1 MKINWGIFAFG
12 LFGSFALFMIG
23 LAVFASMQT
32 NELVTE
38 DYYEKELEFK
48 EVLKKQ
54 ERTKKLSKQLTT
66 EIKNNQYIVN
76 FPKEVGNNVSG
87 NIVFFKPS
95 SQKEDKDIDFKS
107 NNNLHIVDISN
118 YASGMYKIRINWTA
132 NNIEYYNEEE
142 VVIP

>member
-1 MKINWGIFAFG
+1 MKIHWGIFAFG

-48 EVLKKQ
+48 EVLIKH
-54 ERTKKLSKQLTT
+54 ERTEKLSEQLTT
-66 EIKNNQYIVN
+66 VIKDDQYIIS
-76 FPKEVGNNVSG
+76 FPVEVGNEIEGNV
-87 NIVFFKPS
+87 VFFKPS
-95 SQKEDKDIDFKS
+95 SQKDDKDINFKS
-107 NNNLHIVDISN
+107 DHNSYVVNIKNF
-118 YASGMYKIRINWTA
+118 AAGMYKVKINWTA

-142 VVIP
+142 VIIP

>member
-1 MKINWGIFAFG
+1 MKLNWGIFAFG

-48 EVLKKQ
+48 EVLKKH
-54 ERTKKLSKQLTT
+54 ERTETLSEQITT
-66 EIKNNQYIVN
+66 VIKDKQYIIS
-76 FPKEVGNNVSG
+76 FPQEVGNNITG

-95 SQKEDKDIDFKS
+95 SQKDDKDINFKS
-107 NNNLHIVDISN
+107 DNNSYTIDVKDF
-118 YASGMYKIRINWTA
+118 ATGMYKVKINWTA